1 MGTTNLTVIPFVTGE
16 DYPELLRIV
25 DDKDSFPADYDS
37 FLQLCDT
44 MIKDYQE
51 AGSNIIRITLN
62 PGELAEWCR
71 GQNKKIDG
79 KARADYAV
87 FLYSKSQGSETRPS
101 GT

>member
-1 MGTTNLTVIPFVTGE
+1 MNLTVIPFVSGE

-25 DDKDSFPADYDS
+25 DDTESFPADYDS
-37 FLQLCDT
+37 FLHLCDN

-51 AGSNIIRITLN
+51 TGSKIIKIPIN

-71 GQNKKIDG
+71 SHNKKIDG

-87 FLYSKSQGSETRPS
+87 FLFSKSQGSGTRTS